1 MQTGIQQRSFGWTY
15 HKRVKNN
22 KDFILTIDQG
32 TTSSRAILFDSC
44 GTPVKT
50 AQEEF
55 TQIFP
60 QDGWVEHDA
69 NEIWE
74 TTKKVVDSVATDEV
88 ACIGITNQRETTV
101 VWDRR
106 NGKPIYNAIVW
117 QDRRTAPRC
126 EQLAWDF
133 KSPKIKELTGLVT
146 DAYFSATKVE
156 WILDNVDGARK
167 RAENGE
173 LAFGTID
180 SWLLWN
186 LTEGKVHATDATNA
200 SRTML
205 YDIRELKWSDY
216 LLDLFNVP
224 KSMLPDVYD
233 NASDFGTTKL
243 KGRNVP
249 ITAMVGDQQSA
260 SIGHRC
266 FEKGMVKSTYGTGC
280 FMLMNMG
287 DEIVQSDNLLTTI
300 NYVVD
305 GKPTYALEGSI
316 FIAGAVVQWLRDGLK
331 IIEKASDTE
340 ELAKKADPT
349 QKVYFVPA
357 FVGLGSPHWDP
368 DARGAIF
375 GLTRNTT
382 AAEICRAALESVC
395 YQTKDL
401 MDAMEND
408 SGTRIT
414 QIRVDGGMTDNTS
427 MVQFLCDLLGI
438 WVHKPDLTEITA
450 LGATYLAGMK
460 QGIFGTLDEIA
471 EYQVSSAK
479 HAPVKSRQF
488 VENKYE
494 DWCDAVLRIKT

>member
-1 MQTGIQQRSFGWTY
+1 MPSS
-15 HKRVKNN
+15 N
-22 KDFILTIDQG
+22 DFILTIDQG
-32 TTSSRAILFDSC
+32 TTSARAILFDSC
-44 GTPVKT
+44 GTSVKT

-74 TTKKVVDSVATDEV
+74 TTKKVVDSVATDGV

-101 VWDRR
+101 VWDRS

-126 EQLAWDF
+126 EQLTKDEEA
-133 KSPKIKELTGLVT
+133 PKIKELTGLVT

-156 WILDNVDGARK
+156 WILDNVDGARN
-167 RAENGE
+167 RAESGE

-186 LTEGKVHATDATNA
+186 LTDGEVHATDATNA

-205 YDIRELKWSDY
+205 YDIRELNWSDY
-216 LLDLFNVP
+216 LLDLFNIP
-224 KSMLPDVYD
+224 KSMLPEVHD
-233 NASDFGTTKL
+233 NSSDFGTTKL

-287 DEIVQSDNLLTTI
+287 DEIIQSDNLLTTI
-300 NYVVD
+300 NYVID

-316 FIAGAVVQWLRDGLK
+316 FIAGAVMQWLRDGLK
-331 IIEKASDTE
+331 IIEKASDSE
-340 ELAKKADPT
+340 ELAKNADPT
-349 QKVYFVPA
+349 QKVYLIPA
-357 FVGLGSPHWDP
+357 FVGLGAPHWDP

-382 AAEICRAALESVC
+382 SAEICRAALESVC

-401 MDAMEND
+401 MDAMEKD
-408 SGTRIT
+408 SGTKIT
-414 QIRVDGGMTDNTS
+414 QIRVDGGMTDNTL

-460 QGIFGTLDEIA
+460 QGIFGSLDEIA
-471 EYQVSSAK
+471 EYQVPSWK
-479 HAPVKSRQF
+479 HAPIKSRQF
-488 VENKYE
+488 VENKYAG
-494 DWCDAVLRIKT
+494 WCDAISHIKT

>member
-1 MQTGIQQRSFGWTY
+1 MKEQC
-15 HKRVKNN
+15 
-22 KDFILTIDQG
+22 ILTIDQG

-44 GTPVKT
+44 GTPLKT

-101 VWDRR
+101 VWDRS

-117 QDRRTAPRC
+117 QDRRTTLRC
-126 EQLAWDF
+126 EQLNGRGGM
-133 KSPKIKELTGLVT
+133 KPHTKMVKKLTGLEI
-146 DAYFSATKVE
+146 DPYFSATKVQ
-156 WILDNVDGARK
+156 WILDNVDGAGD
-167 RAENGE
+167 RADNGE

-186 LTEGKVHATDATNA
+186 LTNGKVHATDATNA

-205 YDIRELKWSDY
+205 YDINKLEWSDE
-216 LLDLFNVP
+216 LLELFEVP
-224 KSMLPDVYD
+224 RSMLPEVKE
-233 NASDFGTTKL
+233 NSADFGTTLL
-243 KGRNVP
+243 KGRKVP

-266 FEKGMVKSTYGTGC
+266 FEKGMVKSTYGTGG

-287 DEIVQSDNLLTTI
+287 DEIVDSDNLLTTI
-300 NYVVD
+300 NYVID

-316 FIAGAVVQWLRDGLK
+316 FIAGAVMQWLRDGLK
-331 IIEKASDTE
+331 IIEKASDSE

-349 QKVYFVPA
+349 QKVYLVPA
-357 FVGLGSPHWDP
+357 FVGLGAPHWDP
-368 DARGAIF
+368 QARGAIF

-382 AAEICRAALESVC
+382 SAEICRAALESVC

-401 MDAMEND
+401 MDVMEKD
-408 SGTRIT
+408 SGTKIT
-414 QIRVDGGMTDNTS
+414 QIRVDGGMTDNTL

-460 QGIFGTLDEIA
+460 QGIFGSLDEIA
-471 EYQVSSAK
+471 EYQVSSWK
-479 HAPVKSRQF
+479 HAPIKSRQF
-488 VENKYE
+488 VEKKYE
-494 DWCDAVLRIKT
+494 GWCDAISRIKT

>member
-1 MQTGIQQRSFGWTY
+1 MS
-15 HKRVKNN
+15 
-22 KDFILTIDQG
+22 DFILTIDQG
-32 TTSSRAILFDSC
+32 TTSSRAILFDSK
-44 GTPVKT
+44 GRPLKT
-50 AQEEF
+50 AQKEF

-88 ACIGITNQRETTV
+88 SCIGITNQRETTV
-101 VWDRR
+101 VWDRQT
-106 NGKPIYNAIVW
+106 GEPIYNAIVW

-126 EQLAWDF
+126 EQLV
-133 KSPKIKELTGLVT
+133 KSGKSGMIRKLTGLVT

-167 RAENGE
+167 RADNGE

-186 LTEGKVHATDATNA
+186 LTDGKVHATDATNA

-205 YDIRELKWSDY
+205 YDITKLKWSNK
-216 LLDLFNVP
+216 LLKLFNVP
-224 KSMLPDVYD
+224 KSMLPEVKD
-233 NASDFGTTKL
+233 NSADFGTTKL
-243 KGRNVP
+243 KGRKVP

-287 DEIVQSDNLLTTI
+287 DEIVKSDNLLTTV
-300 NYVVD
+300 NYVLD

-316 FIAGAVVQWLRDGLK
+316 FIAGAVMQWLRDGLK
-331 IIEKASDTE
+331 IIENASDSE
-340 ELAKKADPT
+340 ELATKADPT
-349 QKVYFVPA
+349 QKVYLVPA
-357 FVGLGSPHWDP
+357 FVGLGAPHWDSN
-368 DARGAIF
+368 ARGAIF

-382 AAEICRAALESVC
+382 SAEICLAALESVV

-401 MDAMEND
+401 MDALEKD
-408 SGTRIT
+408 SATKIT
-414 QIRVDGGMTDNTS
+414 EVRVDGGMTSNTL
-427 MVQFLCDLLGI
+427 MVQFLCDLLGLS
-438 WVHKPDLTEITA
+438 VQKPTSTEITA
-450 LGATYLAGMK
+450 LGATYLAGLK
-460 QGIFGTLDEIA
+460 PGIFKSFDDIA
-471 EYQVSSAK
+471 KRQPSSMFF
-479 HAPVKSRQF
+479 APIKSRQF
-488 VENKYE
+488 VEKKYVE
-494 DWCDAVLRIKT
+494 WCNAVSRIKT